1 MPGLPG
7 YNTGARTNRKI
18 MYDAYAYYAAQ
29 YEFIVAAGVHYPPE
43 PWGPFYTY
51 THQHVA
57 DLSNHILEHP
67 ERKERKDGI
76 MIWQLLLEGAASS
89 GYSYLNVASKVLG
102 GTTQANAI
110 AQANSFALEPY
121 TGGAAGCE
129 GGTGG
134 SATLCDV
141 SVYNAA
147 NQYPDAGTQVVHN
160 CQIWQSKWWAN
171 ANEVPGENEVWE
183 KIGDCKEG
191 DCAE

>member
-1 MPGLPG
+1 
-7 YNTGARTNRKI
+7 

-129 GGTGG
+129 GRTGG